1 MNKSPQGRPWRV
13 LSSLL
18 QLHQGKQLC
27 RHPWKSKF
35 PQLQCIYHEPWQ
47 DHRKSSIKPPGGNL
61 RQAHLRGGRGLFN
74 LETTMVSVLHKEL
87 EYKVE
92 KLKYNKFSVM
102 KPTIRVKFESPLG
115 K

>member
-1 MNKSPQGRPWRV
+1 MKNKSPQGRPWRV

-18 QLHQGKQLC
+18 QLHQDKQLC

-35 PQLQCIYHEPWQ
+35 PQLQCIYYEPWQ
-47 DHRKSSIKPPGGNL
+47 DYRKSSIKPHGGL
-61 RQAHLRGGRGLFN
+61 IYFKPIWGRSGGGGGGIWVGGLFN

-92 KLKYNKFSVM
+92 KFKYKKF
-102 KPTIRVKFESPLG
+102 
-115 K
+115 

>member
-1 MNKSPQGRPWRV
+1 MKNKSPQERPWRV

-18 QLHQGKQLC
+18 QWHQDKQLC

-35 PQLQCIYHEPWQ
+35 PQLQCIYYEPWQ
-47 DHRKSSIKPPGGNL
+47 DYRKSSIKPHGGL
-61 RQAHLRGGRGLFN
+61 IYFKPIWGRRGGGGIWVGGLFN

-92 KLKYNKFSVM
+92 KFKNK
-102 KPTIRVKFESPLG
+102 KF
-115 K
+115 

>member
-18 QLHQGKQLC
+18 RLHQDKQLC

-35 PQLQCIYHEPWQ
+35 PQLQSIYYEPWQ
-47 DHRKSSIKPPGGNL
+47 DYHKSSIKPHGGL
-61 RQAHLRGGRGLFN
+61 IYFKPIWGDGEGGIWEGGLFN
-74 LETTMVSVLHKEL
+74 LQTTMVLVLHKEL

-92 KLKYNKFSVM
+92 KLKYKNF
-102 KPTIRVKFESPLG
+102 
-115 K
+115 